1 MWIVEVYKENFV
13 RVELLITQWFNTLGD
28 IFNLKASAKFIFLPW
43 KRRIVRGTPLS
54 CEHGGLEN
62 FFITILMLKSRTL
75 DSMGSDGERNP
86 QMTSVKCK
94 IVIVGDSECGKTSLI
109 QRYIKE
115 NFNEVGNQPP
125 SLSISFFDLSISPV
139 IRIDN

>member
-1 MWIVEVYKENFV
+1 
-13 RVELLITQWFNTLGD
+13 
-28 IFNLKASAKFIFLPW
+28 
-43 KRRIVRGTPLS
+43 
-54 CEHGGLEN
+54 
-62 FFITILMLKSRTL
+62 MLKSRTL

-115 NFNEVGNQPP
+115 NFNEVGKSNP
-125 SLSISFFDLSISPV
+125 SLLLFLSSICLSLPLL
-139 IRIDN
+139 R

>member
-1 MWIVEVYKENFV
+1 
-13 RVELLITQWFNTLGD
+13 
-28 IFNLKASAKFIFLPW
+28 
-43 KRRIVRGTPLS
+43 
-54 CEHGGLEN
+54 
-62 FFITILMLKSRTL
+62 MLKSRTL

>member
-1 MWIVEVYKENFV
+1 
-13 RVELLITQWFNTLGD
+13 
-28 IFNLKASAKFIFLPW
+28 
-43 KRRIVRGTPLS
+43 
-54 CEHGGLEN
+54 
-62 FFITILMLKSRTL
+62 MLKSRTL

-115 NFNEVGNQPP
+115 NFNEVGKSNL
-125 SLSISFFDLSISPV
+125 SLLLFLSSICLTLPLL
-139 IRIDN
+139 R

>member
-1 MWIVEVYKENFV
+1 MF
-13 RVELLITQWFNTLGD
+13 
-28 IFNLKASAKFIFLPW
+28 
-43 KRRIVRGTPLS
+43 
-54 CEHGGLEN
+54 
-62 FFITILMLKSRTL
+62 KSRTL

-115 NFNEVGNQPP
+115 NFNEVGKSNSSLLLLLSSICP
-125 SLSISFFDLSISPV
+125 SLPLL
-139 IRIDN
+139 R

>member
-1 MWIVEVYKENFV
+1 
-13 RVELLITQWFNTLGD
+13 
-28 IFNLKASAKFIFLPW
+28 
-43 KRRIVRGTPLS
+43 
-54 CEHGGLEN
+54 
-62 FFITILMLKSRTL
+62 MLKSRTL

-115 NFNEVGNQPP
+115 TFNEVGNQTP
-125 SLSISFFDLSISPV
+125 SLLLFLSSSCLSLPLL
-139 IRIDN
+139 R

>member
-1 MWIVEVYKENFV
+1 
-13 RVELLITQWFNTLGD
+13 
-28 IFNLKASAKFIFLPW
+28 
-43 KRRIVRGTPLS
+43 
-54 CEHGGLEN
+54 
-62 FFITILMLKSRTL
+62 MLKSRTL

-115 NFNEVGNQPP
+115 TFNEVGNQTP
-125 SLSISFFDLSISPV
+125 SLLPFLSSICLSLPLL
-139 IRIDN
+139 R

>member
-1 MWIVEVYKENFV
+1 MF
-13 RVELLITQWFNTLGD
+13 
-28 IFNLKASAKFIFLPW
+28 
-43 KRRIVRGTPLS
+43 
-54 CEHGGLEN
+54 
-62 FFITILMLKSRTL
+62 KSRTL

-115 NFNEVGNQPP
+115 TFNEVGNQTP
-125 SLSISFFDLSISPV
+125 SLLLLLSSICLSLPLL
-139 IRIDN
+139 R

>member
-1 MWIVEVYKENFV
+1 
-13 RVELLITQWFNTLGD
+13 
-28 IFNLKASAKFIFLPW
+28 
-43 KRRIVRGTPLS
+43 
-54 CEHGGLEN
+54 
-62 FFITILMLKSRTL
+62 MLKSRTL

-115 NFNEVGNQPP
+115 NFNEVGNQHP
-125 SLSISFFDLSISPV
+125 LSISFFDLSIS
-139 IRIDN
+139 RY

>member
-1 MWIVEVYKENFV
+1 MF
-13 RVELLITQWFNTLGD
+13 
-28 IFNLKASAKFIFLPW
+28 
-43 KRRIVRGTPLS
+43 
-54 CEHGGLEN
+54 
-62 FFITILMLKSRTL
+62 KSRTL

-115 NFNEVGNQPP
+115 NFNEVGNQIP
-125 SLSISFFDLSISPV
+125 SLLLFLSSICLSPV
-139 IRIDN
+139 IKIDK

>member
-1 MWIVEVYKENFV
+1 
-13 RVELLITQWFNTLGD
+13 
-28 IFNLKASAKFIFLPW
+28 
-43 KRRIVRGTPLS
+43 
-54 CEHGGLEN
+54 
-62 FFITILMLKSRTL
+62 MLKSRTL

-115 NFNEVGNQPP
+115 NFNEVGNQTP
-125 SLSISFFDLSISPV
+125 SLFLFLSSICLSLPLL
-139 IRIDN
+139 R

>member
-1 MWIVEVYKENFV
+1 
-13 RVELLITQWFNTLGD
+13 
-28 IFNLKASAKFIFLPW
+28 
-43 KRRIVRGTPLS
+43 
-54 CEHGGLEN
+54 
-62 FFITILMLKSRTL
+62 MLKSRTL

-115 NFNEVGNQPP
+115 NFNEVGNQTPP
-125 SLSISFFDLSISPV
+125 SCYFFLLSVYLS
-139 IRIDN
+139 RY

>member
-1 MWIVEVYKENFV
+1 
-13 RVELLITQWFNTLGD
+13 
-28 IFNLKASAKFIFLPW
+28 
-43 KRRIVRGTPLS
+43 
-54 CEHGGLEN
+54 
-62 FFITILMLKSRTL
+62 MLKSRTL

-115 NFNEVGNQPP
+115 NFNEVGNQTL
-125 SLSISFFDLSISPV
+125 SLLLFLSSICLSLPLL
-139 IRIDN
+139 R

>member
-1 MWIVEVYKENFV
+1 
-13 RVELLITQWFNTLGD
+13 
-28 IFNLKASAKFIFLPW
+28 
-43 KRRIVRGTPLS
+43 
-54 CEHGGLEN
+54 
-62 FFITILMLKSRTL
+62 MLKSRTL

-115 NFNEVGNQPP
+115 NFNEVGNQPLPLSYLFLP
-125 SLSISFFDLSISPV
+125 SSICLSIPPIKDFFSLYYNIKF
-139 IRIDN
+139 